1 MIAFQTSLLD
11 TLAQLGTNLKT
22 EPKDIGFLAKRA
34 RAKTFTAPL
43 SVKLAS
49 LDSDLKKSYWNSYY
63 CNESLTQEG
72 NKITGKYCNNRWCS
86 VCNRIR
92 TAKLIQGYN
101 VPLSELEDKQFVT
114 LTLPN
119 CAGEKLRETIDFML
133 KSCKDVQE
141 VFKKRHLRGKQDWQ
155 LVGIRKLECTFNH
168 RTSTYHP
175 HFHFLVEG
183 EIAGKELVNEWLK
196 RVPTASRQAQ
206 DVRKADVGAETE
218 LFKYFSK
225 IVTKTE
231 KGFTTFVEPLDVI
244 FTAMRG
250 LRVFQPIGL
259 KKDVLEDI
267 EDIISEEISGIEDRF
282 VNWKWYKNDWVDK
295 NTGEVLTG
303 YIPSDSMNRLI
314 DNIITRPT
322 NMDVFTTLQK
332 DKTMENQL
340 TPFEGEKIR
349 KTWHNEEWH
358 FVIEDII
365 SSLTASSNPKG
376 YIKDMRRRDPI
387 LSKGWGQIAHT
398 LSVDTMGGKQR
409 MNCAN
414 TEGVFRIIMS
424 VPSLKAEPLKLW
436 LASLGKQ
443 AIDEAENPELLSER
457 QAELY
462 KAKGYSDEWVKRRM
476 QTIETR
482 KELTDEWKQRGV
494 KEHQEY
500 AILTATI
507 AKGTF
512 GLTPSEHKDLKGLDR
527 QNLRDHMTP
536 LELIF
541 TALSEELTR
550 GKAVELDAQGFTENY
565 EAAEIGGK
573 LTGEFVARVES
584 TGRKVVSDVNYLGA
598 KGGDEPD
605 SLLSDV

>member
-1 MIAFQTSLLD
+1 MGAFERASLD

-49 LDSDLKKSYWNSYY
+49 LNSDLKKSYWNSYY

-101 VPLSELEDKQFVT
+101 VPLSELENKQFVT

-119 CAGEKLRETIDFML
+119 CTGEKLRETIDFML
-133 KSCKDVQE
+133 KSCKEVQE

-175 HFHFLVEG
+175 HFHLLIEG
-183 EIAGKELVNEWLK
+183 DVAANELVSEWLK

-259 KKDVLEDI
+259 KKDVSEDI
-267 EDIISEEISGIEDRF
+267 EDIITEEISGIEEKF
-282 VNWKWYKNDWVDK
+282 VDWKWFKHDWVDK
-295 NTGEVLTG
+295 STGEVLTG

-314 DNIITRPT
+314 DNMIIRP
-322 NMDVFTTLQK
+322 NNDEKIIVLQNNK
-332 DKTMENQL
+332 IMENQL
-340 TPFEGEKIR
+340 IPFEGEKIR
-349 KTWHNEEWH
+349 KVWHNDQWY
-358 FVIEDII
+358 FSVIDII
-365 SSLTASSNPKG
+365 GTLTSSKDPKRYWSVLKVRESQLTTLCSTLKLTASDG
-376 YIKDMRRRDPI
+376 R
-387 LSKGWGQIAHT
+387 
-398 LSVDTMGGKQR
+398 QR
-409 MNCAN
+409 ATDCAD

-424 VPSLKAEPLKLW
+424 VPSPKAEPLKLW

-512 GLTPSEHKDLKGLDR
+512 GLTPREHKDLKGLDR

-573 LTGEFVARVES
+573 LTGEFVTRVEG
-584 TGRKVVSDVNYLGA
+584 TGRKVVSNVNYLGA

>member
-1 MIAFQTSLLD
+1 MGKFETAPLD
-11 TLAQLGTNLKT
+11 TLAQLGTNLNT

-43 SVKLAS
+43 SVKHAS
-49 LDSDLKKSYWNSYY
+49 LNSDLKKSYWNSYY

-72 NKITGKYCNNRWCS
+72 SKITGKYCNNRWCS

-119 CAGEKLRETIDFML
+119 CTGEKLRETIDFML
-133 KSCKDVQE
+133 KSCKEVQE

-175 HFHFLVEG
+175 HFHLLIEG
-183 EIAGKELVNEWLK
+183 DVAANELVNEWLK

-259 KKDVLEDI
+259 KKDVSEDI
-267 EDIISEEISGIEDRF
+267 EDIITEEISGIEEKFID
-282 VNWKWYKNDWVDK
+282 WKWFRNDWVDK
-295 NTGEVLTG
+295 STGEALTG
-303 YIPSDSMNRLI
+303 YVPSDSMNRLI
-314 DNIITRPT
+314 DNIITRPANT
-322 NMDVFTTLQK
+322 NTFTILQNN
-332 DKTMENQL
+332 KTMENQL
-340 TPFEGEKIR
+340 IPFEGQEIR
-349 KTWHNEEWH
+349 KIWDNEEWY
-358 FVIEDII
+358 FSVIDII
-365 SSLTASSNPKG
+365 HSLTDSPNPQVYWGALKRRENQLFTICKKLKFLTPDG
-376 YIKDMRRRDPI
+376 KMRSTD
-387 LSKGWGQIAHT
+387 
-398 LSVDTMGGKQR
+398 
-409 MNCAN
+409 CAN

-424 VPSLKAEPLKLW
+424 VPSPKAEPLKLW
-436 LASLGKQ
+436 LALLGKQ

-462 KAKGYSDEWVKRRM
+462 KAKGYSDEWIKRRM

-512 GLTPSEHKDLKGLDR
+512 GLTPSEHKDLKGLYR

-550 GKAVELDAQGFTENY
+550 GKAVELDAQGFTENHQ
-565 EAAEIGGK
+565 AAEISGQ
-573 LTGEFVARVES
+573 LTGEFVAKVES
-584 TGRKVVSDVNYLGA
+584 TGRKVVSGANYLGA
-598 KGGDEPD
+598 KDDEPD
-605 SLLSDV
+605 TLPTKK

>member
-1 MIAFQTSLLD
+1 MGTFDKASLD
-11 TLAQLGTNLKT
+11 TLAQLGTKHKT
-22 EPKDIGFLAKRA
+22 EPKDIGYLGKRA

-63 CNESLTQEG
+63 CNENLVQEG

-92 TAKLIQGYN
+92 TAKLIVGYSEPLQGLN
-101 VPLSELEDKQFVT
+101 DKYFVT

-119 CAGEKLRETIDFML
+119 CEGDELKETIDFML
-133 KSCKDVQE
+133 KTCKTVQE
-141 VFKKRHLRGKQDWQ
+141 FFKKRHQRKKQDWQ
-155 LVGIRKLECTFNH
+155 LLGIRKLECTYNYKMA
-168 RTSTYHP
+168 TYHP
-175 HFHFLVEG
+175 HFHFIIEG
-183 EIAGKELVNEWLK
+183 EVAAKELVNEWLK
-196 RVPTASRQAQ
+196 RVPGTSNKAQ
-206 DVRKADVGAETE
+206 DVRKADKGAETE

-231 KGFTTFVEPLDVI
+231 KGFTTFIQPLDVI

-259 KKDVLEDI
+259 KKDVSEDI
-267 EDIISEEISGIEDRF
+267 EGIIAEEISGIEEKF
-282 VNWKWYKNDWVDK
+282 ANWKWFKHDWVDK
-295 NTGEVLTG
+295 STGEVLTG

-314 DNIITRPT
+314 DNMITRPQHIDNDLIT
-322 NMDVFTTLQK
+322 VSQNN
-332 DKTMENQL
+332 KTMENQL
-340 TPFEGEKIR
+340 TPFEGKEIR
-349 KTWHNEEWH
+349 KVWLDEQWYFSTID
-358 FVIEDII
+358 VIQA
-365 SSLTASSNPKG
+365 LTDSPSP
-376 YIKDMRRRDPI
+376 
-387 LSKGWGQIAHT
+387 SKYWGQIKKKDSH
-398 LSVDTMGGKQR
+398 LSQVLRKVKMRMVDGK
-409 MNCAN
+409 NYPTDCAN

-424 VPSLKAEPLKLW
+424 VPSPKAEPFKLW
-436 LASLGKQ
+436 LANLGKQ

-462 KAKGYSDEWVKRRM
+462 KAKGYSDEWIKRRM

-512 GLTPSEHKDLKGLDR
+512 GLTPSEHRDLKGLDR

-573 LTGEFVARVES
+573 LTGEFVTRVEG
-584 TGRKVVSDVNYLGA
+584 TGRKVVSGANYLGA
-598 KGGDEPD
+598 KDDENTELP
-605 SLLSDV
+605 SSE

>member
-1 MIAFQTSLLD
+1 MGTFDMASLD
-11 TLAQLGTNLKT
+11 TLAQLVTD
-22 EPKDIGFLAKRA
+22 PKDIGFLGKRA

-49 LDSDLKKSYWNSYY
+49 LNSDLKKSYWNSYY
-63 CNESLTQEG
+63 CNDSLTQEG

-119 CAGEKLRETIDFML
+119 CEGIELRKTIDFML
-133 KSCKDVQE
+133 KTVKTIQDVI
-141 VFKKRHLRGKQDWQ
+141 KMRHHRGKQDWQ

-168 RTSTYHP
+168 KTSTYHP
-175 HFHFLVEG
+175 HFHFLIEG
-183 EIAGKELVNEWLK
+183 EVAAKELVNEWLK
-196 RVPTASRQAQ
+196 RVPGTSNKAQ
-206 DVRKADVGAETE
+206 DVRKADKGAEIE

-259 KKDVLEDI
+259 KKDVSEDI
-267 EDIISEEISGIEDRF
+267 EDIITEEISGIEEKF
-282 VNWKWYKNDWVDK
+282 VDWKWFKHDWVDK
-295 NTGEVLTG
+295 STGEVLTG
-303 YIPSDSMNRLI
+303 YIPSDNMNRLI

-322 NMDVFTTLQK
+322 NANDFTVSQNNK
-332 DKTMENQL
+332 IMNNEL
-340 TPFEGEKIR
+340 TPFEGKEIR
-349 KTWHNEEWH
+349 KVWHNEEWY
-358 FVIEDII
+358 FSVVDVIKI
-365 SSLTASSNPKG
+365 LTDSVKPSN
-376 YIKDMRRRDPI
+376 YWDMMKRKESE
-387 LSKGWGQIAHT
+387 LSMIT
-398 LSVDTMGGKQR
+398 GKFKFLAPDGKMR
-409 MNCAN
+409 STDCAN

-424 VPSLKAEPLKLW
+424 VPSPKAEPLKLW

-494 KEHQEY
+494 KENQEY

-512 GLTPSEHKDLKGLDR
+512 GLTPNEHKDLKGLDR

-536 LELIF
+536 IELIF
-541 TALSEELTR
+541 TALGEEATR
-550 GKAVELDAQGFTENY
+550 IIVKEEDAQGFNENHD
-565 EAAEIGGK
+565 AAAKGGEIAGDSRRLLEK
-573 LTGEFVARVES
+573 KTG
-584 TGRKVVSDVNYLGA
+584 TKVVSGANYLGA
-598 KGGDEPD
+598 KNDESTELP
-605 SLLSDV
+605 SNE

>member
-1 MIAFQTSLLD
+1 MGTFDTASLD
-11 TLAQLGTNLKT
+11 TLAQLVTD
-22 EPKDIGFLAKRA
+22 PKDIGFLGKRA

-49 LDSDLKKSYWNSYY
+49 LNSDLKKSYWNSYY
-63 CNESLTQEG
+63 CNENLRQEG
-72 NKITGKYCNNRWCS
+72 NKITGKYCKNRWCS

-92 TAKLIQGYN
+92 TAQLIQGYKM
-101 VPLSELEDKQFVT
+101 PLLELEDKQFVT

-119 CAGEKLRETIDFML
+119 CEAVDLEETIDFML
-133 KSCKDVQE
+133 KTVKTIQDAI
-141 VFKKRHLRGKQDWQ
+141 KMRHHRGKQDWQ
-155 LVGIRKLECTFNH
+155 LVGIRKLECTYNH
-168 RTSTYHP
+168 KTSTYHP
-175 HFHFLVEG
+175 HFHFLIEG
-183 EIAGKELVNEWLK
+183 QVAARELVNEWLK
-196 RVPTASRQAQ
+196 RVPSASSQAQ
-206 DVRKADVGAETE
+206 DVRKANEGAEIE

-231 KGFTTFVEPLDVI
+231 KGFTTFVQPLDVI
-244 FTAMRG
+244 FMAMRG
-250 LRVFQPIGL
+250 RKVFQSIGL
-259 KKDVLEDI
+259 KKDVSEDI
-267 EDIISEEISGIEDRF
+267 EDIITEEISGIEEKF
-282 VNWKWYKNDWVDK
+282 VDWKWFKHDWVDK
-295 NTGEVLTG
+295 STGEVLTG

-314 DNIITRPT
+314 DNMIIRP
-322 NMDVFTTLQK
+322 NNDEEIIVLQNNK
-332 DKTMENQL
+332 VMENQL
-340 TPFEGEKIR
+340 IPFEGTEIR
-349 KTWHNEEWH
+349 KAWHNDQWY
-358 FVIEDII
+358 FSIIDII
-365 SSLTASSNPKG
+365 GTLTNALQPQAYWGMLKKRENELLTVCYKFKFLAADG
-376 YIKDMRRRDPI
+376 KMRSTD
-387 LSKGWGQIAHT
+387 
-398 LSVDTMGGKQR
+398 
-409 MNCAN
+409 CAT

-424 VPSLKAEPLKLW
+424 VPSPKAEPLKLW

-573 LTGEFVARVES
+573 LTGEFVTRVES
-584 TGRKVVSDVNYLGA
+584 TGRRVVSDANYLDA
-598 KGGDEPD
+598 KNDED
-605 SLLSDV
+605 DKLLKNE

>member
-1 MIAFQTSLLD
+1 MGTFETASLD
-11 TLAQLGTNLKT
+11 TLAQLVTD
-22 EPKDIGFLAKRA
+22 PKDIGFLGKRA
-34 RAKTFTAPL
+34 RAKTFTVPL

-49 LDSDLKKSYWNSYY
+49 LNSDLKKSYWNSYY

-101 VPLSELEDKQFVT
+101 VPLSELENKQFVT

-119 CAGEKLRETIDFML
+119 CEGIELRKTIDFML
-133 KSCKDVQE
+133 KTVKTIQDVI
-141 VFKKRHLRGKQDWQ
+141 KMRHHRGKQDWQ
-155 LVGIRKLECTFNH
+155 LVGIRKLECTYNYK
-168 RTSTYHP
+168 TSTYHP
-175 HFHFLVEG
+175 HFHFLIDG
-183 EIAGKELVNEWLK
+183 EVAAKELVNEWLK
-196 RVPTASRQAQ
+196 RVPGTSSKAQ
-206 DVRKADVGAETE
+206 DIRKADKGAETE

-259 KKDVLEDI
+259 KKDVSEDI
-267 EDIISEEISGIEDRF
+267 EDIITEEIAGIEEKF
-282 VNWKWYKNDWVDK
+282 VKWKWSNHDWVDMS
-295 NTGEVLTG
+295 TGEVLTG

-314 DNIITRPT
+314 DNIITRPQHIDNDT
-322 NMDVFTTLQK
+322 FTVLQNNKKMEDELTPFQGKEIRKVWHNDEWFFSVIDVIGVLTDSKSATHYWSMLK
-332 DKTMENQL
+332 KRENQL
-340 TPFEGEKIR
+340 VTICY
-349 KTWHNEEWH
+349 
-358 FVIEDII
+358 
-365 SSLTASSNPKG
+365 SLKLMALDG
-376 YIKDMRRRDPI
+376 R
-387 LSKGWGQIAHT
+387 
-398 LSVDTMGGKQR
+398 QR
-409 MNCAN
+409 STDCAN

-424 VPSLKAEPLKLW
+424 VPSPKAEPLKLW

-494 KEHQEY
+494 KENQEY

-512 GLTPSEHKDLKGLDR
+512 GLTPNEHKDLKGLDH

-536 LELIF
+536 IELIF
-541 TALSEELTR
+541 TALGEEATR
-550 GKAVELDAQGFTENY
+550 IIVKEEDAQGFNENHD
-565 EAAEIGGK
+565 AATKGGEIAGDSRRLLEK
-573 LTGEFVARVES
+573 KTG
-584 TGRKVVSDVNYLGA
+584 TKVISGANYLGA
-598 KGGDEPD
+598 KNDENTELP
-605 SLLSDV
+605 SNE